1 MMTENTS
8 PYIFPFHPFKHLEIA
23 EPNSEIVATEI
34 WDIDRFEP
42 LLDRFAPTVRPEADG
57 TPAERILAIF
67 TSDEIL
73 FGEKAFIE
81 SWRDHWIAKI
91 EALIAARRPVDFT
104 ILGYPFKMPVPLKT
118 NRRCADFGE
127 AVSLAR
133 LAAIARAVSGIH
145 APGARVHVFT
155 EGAFGAFN
163 DVDRAWSDRYF
174 ASLET
179 MVAAFGL
186 EDAIVLHDLNVVV
199 DETPEFKSVW
209 SEIEGEIEKRRDAGD
224 PATLKAL
231 GDALPVRF
239 HNLSNFGVGEDLLR
253 RAYLDDGSADADAL
267 RRNIMA
273 RAKTGVVS
281 YRAFLEAR
289 DRIGLLER
297 YAPGALAMTVSPR
310 AGRLGVR
317 PLPAPSEILPY
328 HGVPVLTPDRSQM
341 RIEYLWDLMG
351 SKASL
356 TAVHWSGDSDN
367 NPFMYIEV

>member
-1 MMTENTS
+1 MMAENTS
-8 PYIFPFHPFKHLEIA
+8 PYIFPFRPFRHLEIA
-23 EPNSEIVATEI
+23 EPNSEIVAKEI
-34 WDIDRFEP
+34 WDIARFEP
-42 LLDRFAPTVRPEADG
+42 LLGRFAPAIRTEADG

-67 TSDEIL
+67 TSDDVL

-91 EALIAARRPVDFT
+91 EALIAAELPIDFT

-118 NRRCADFGE
+118 NRQCADFGE
-127 AVSLAR
+127 AVSLTR
-133 LAAIARAVSGIH
+133 LAAIARAIATIH

-155 EGAFGAFN
+155 EGPFGAFN
-163 DVDRAWSDRYF
+163 GVDRAWSDRYF
-174 ASLET
+174 ASLEK

-186 EDAIVLHDLNVVV
+186 ADAIVLHDLNVVV
-199 DETPEFKSVW
+199 DETPEFKDVW
-209 SEIEGEIEKRRDAGD
+209 SEVEGEIERRRDAGD

-239 HNLSNFGVGEDLLR
+239 HNLSNFGVSEDLLR
-253 RAYLDDGSADADAL
+253 RAYLDDGSADAL
-267 RRNIMA
+267 RQSIKA
-273 RAKTGVVS
+273 RAKSGVVS

-289 DRIGLLER
+289 DRIALLER

-310 AGRLGVR
+310 PGRLGVR

-328 HGVPVLTPDRSQM
+328 HGVSVLTPDCSQM

-351 SKASL
+351 SKTKL
-356 TAVHWSGDSDN
+356 TAVHWSGDSDD